1 MLQNDEGTRT
11 MNLPLELYNASLAN
25 QPRLQYRPV
34 KNIPLSYPVQSFP
47 PVLRNVIQSLHNNS
61 QIPMELIGNVVLAA
75 ISLTCQSLIEV
86 IQPHTNMAEPC
97 SLYLM
102 TIAESGEGKTTINKQ
117 VMKPCYAFASSL
129 IEQYE
134 QHIADYKHQFKLWK
148 IRQQALESNLRQ
160 AIRKGYT
167 GENEEQAI
175 NKHAE
180 NEPQRPSRPNFIY
193 EDATLK
199 ALVEGLSEH
208 PEAGFISDEA
218 ITFFRSYLKN
228 TPGLLNKAWDGEM
241 FDFRRADGEIYQ
253 ITPCLTFSLMSQPG
267 VFMDYVNKHGV
278 AARASGFMSRFLFS
292 WVESSIGT
300 RQGNRTTIDAE
311 YDLEAFHERVIE
323 LLALNIIP
331 RPDGATQKKKLSLMP
346 EALEIWKDYRAN
358 TERKMAPENEWEH
371 IRDIVSKA
379 SSNAL
384 RIAALLQ
391 YFYQS
396 NSEEIQ
402 PDTIACAIKIMDWYL
417 NQASQL
423 FYPMSERFQFEQDVR
438 ELYSWIENRI
448 RQNGGCAILKNDL
461 EKYGPH
467 RLRRIERLTPVLDQL
482 ISQGF
487 FGIIRMFSHSALYV
501 APRSRNGYFNLPR
514 GYSQYDYFM
523 TIQSCDNTRGRAYPV
538 EIY

>member
-1 MLQNDEGTRT
+1 
-11 MNLPLELYNASLAN
+11 MNLPPEIYNASQASATG
-25 QPRLQYRPV
+25 LQYTPIKKTRQP
-34 KNIPLSYPVQSFP
+34 YPVASFP
-47 PVLRNVIQSLHNNS
+47 PVLRNVIQALHNNT
-61 QIPMELIGNVVLAA
+61 QIPVEMIGNVVLATT
-75 ISLTCQSLIEV
+75 SLSCQSLIEV
-86 IQPHTNMAEPC
+86 IQPHTNMPEPC

-117 VMKPCYAFASSL
+117 VMKPCYAFASNL

-167 GENEEQAI
+167 GEDEEQAI

-180 NEPQRPSRPNFIY
+180 NEPQRPFRPNFIY
-193 EDATLK
+193 EDTTLK

-300 RQGNRTTIDAE
+300 RQGNRATIAAE
-311 YDLEAFHERVIE
+311 YDLETFHERVVE
-323 LLALNIIP
+323 LLALNVIP
-331 RPDGATQKKKLSLMP
+331 RPDGATQKKTLSLTP
-346 EALEIWKDYRAN
+346 EALAIWRDHR
-358 TERKMAPENEWEH
+358 TDIERKMAPENEWEH

-391 YFYQS
+391 YFYQA
-396 NSEEIQ
+396 NSEKIQ
-402 PDTIACAIKIMDWYL
+402 PDTVACAIKIMDWYL

-438 ELYSWIENRI
+438 ELYSWIESRI
-448 RQNGGCAILKNDL
+448 RQNDGCAILKNDL

-467 RLRRIERLTPVLDQL
+467 RLRRTERLTPVLDQL
-482 ISQGF
+482 ISQGC
-487 FGIIRMFSHSALYV
+487 FGIIQMLSHSALYV
-501 APRSRNGYFNLPR
+501 APQFPNGDFSPPR
-514 GYSQYDYFM
+514 GYSYYANFA
-523 TIQSCDNTRGRAYPV
+523 TIKSRYNTKGRAYSV
-538 EIY
+538 KIY

>member
-1 MLQNDEGTRT
+1 
-11 MNLPLELYNASLAN
+11 MNLSPEVYNASLAN
-25 QPRLQYRPV
+25 LPERQGRPLNNV
-34 KNIPLSYPVQSFP
+34 SRPYPVQSFP
-47 PVLRNVIQSLHNNS
+47 PVIRNVIQSLHNNS
-61 QIPMELIGNVVLAA
+61 QIPMELIGNVVLAT

-117 VMKPCYAFASSL
+117 VMKPCYEFASDL
-129 IEQYE
+129 IQQYE
-134 QHIADYKHQFKLWK
+134 QKLIDYKRKYKTWK
-148 IRQQALESNLRQ
+148 IRQQALEGNLRQ
-160 AIRKGYT
+160 AIRKGYA
-167 GENEEQAI
+167 GEDEEQAI

-180 NEPQRPSRPNFIY
+180 NEPQRLSRPNFIY
-193 EDATLK
+193 EDTTLK

-267 VFMDYVNKHGV
+267 VFMDYINKHGV

-300 RQGNRTTIDAE
+300 RRGNRPTIAAE
-311 YDLEAFHERVIE
+311 YDLETFHERVIE
-323 LLALNIIP
+323 LLALNKTP
-331 RPDGATQKKKLSLMP
+331 HPDSATQKKKLSLSP
-346 EALEIWKDYRAN
+346 EAFAIWRKHRTE
-358 TERKMAPENEWEH
+358 TERKISPQNEWEH
-371 IRDIVSKA
+371 IRDIASKA
-379 SSNAL
+379 SSNTL

-391 YFYQS
+391 YFYQDS
-396 NSEEIQ
+396 SEEIQ
-402 PDTIACAIKIMDWYL
+402 PYIVECANEIMNWYL

-438 ELYSWIENRI
+438 ELYSWIMSRI
-448 RQNGGCAILKNDL
+448 SQNDGYAILKNDL

-467 RLRRIERLTPVLDQL
+467 RLRRTERLTPVLNQL
-482 ISQGF
+482 ISQGYFGVIQF
-487 FGIIRMFSHSALYV
+487 FPHSALYV
-501 APRSRNGYFNLPR
+501 
-514 GYSQYDYFM
+514 
-523 TIQSCDNTRGRAYPV
+523 TIQYKNGNFGLARDFAYNARFITVQSQNNTGGRPYHV
-538 EIY
+538 DIS